1 MEIVKQERVLAYTVA
16 IPLDQHLL
24 EQVSGGASPGPSPTA
39 RVIFTGNNSCPDVV
53 IEI

>member
-24 EQVSGGASPGPSPTA
+24 EQVSGGASPSPSPSA
-39 RVIFTGNNSCPDVV
+39 RVILTGDHSAPDVV